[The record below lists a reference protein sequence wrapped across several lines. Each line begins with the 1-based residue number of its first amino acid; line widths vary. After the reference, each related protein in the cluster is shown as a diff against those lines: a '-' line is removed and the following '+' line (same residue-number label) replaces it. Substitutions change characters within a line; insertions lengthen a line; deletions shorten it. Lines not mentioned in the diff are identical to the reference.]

1 MIDRNLFSFYVAG
14 FTYYDGIDVISEL
27 RIGTTLK
34 LVAEPENKFDP
45 YAVAVYYEET
55 KLGFIP
61 SKENK
66 IISQFLQLGY
76 DSLFETRINRVSIDS
91 HPEQQ
96 VGAILR
102 ILNK

>member
-1 MIDRNLFSFYVAG
+1 MIDRNIFSFHVAG
-14 FTYYDGIDVISEL
+14 FTYYDGIDVIDEL
-27 RIGTTLK
+27 KIGTTLRI
-34 LVAEPENKFDP
+34 VAEPENKFDP
-45 YAVAVYYEET
+45 YAVAVYYEDA
-55 KLGFIP
+55 KIGFIP

-76 DSLFETRINRVSIDS
+76 DNLFEVRVNRISIDS

-102 ILNK
+102 IQKK

>member
-1 MIDRNLFSFYVAG
+1 MIDRNIFSFHVSG
-14 FTYYDGIDVISEL
+14 FTYYYGIDVIGEL
-27 RIGTTLK
+27 KIGATLR
-34 LVAEPENKFDP
+34 LVAEPENRFDP
-45 YAVAVYYEET
+45 YAVAVYYKDT

-76 DSLFETRINRVSIDS
+76 DNLFEVRVNRVSIDS

-102 ILNK
+102 IQKK